1 MYLSLYDFKNMLV
14 IATIIS
20 IFNTGSGNRIASNKI
35 SFAGISNILQG
46 DLKIVSS
53 SHRSQSK
60 KLCSLPSL

>member
-46 DLKIVSS
+46 DLN
-53 SHRSQSK
+53 
-60 KLCSLPSL
+60 LLFNTTF